1 MGSRGRALD
10 GASAPDSARLGSA
23 PRRRPASSRLG
34 PLQSPEM
41 EPGRAVVV
49 KAPFGGRVGSQAAD
63 WETDFPGCT
72 AQGGSFVSEGPF
84 AVGPVLGSLSA
95 SAVPGCAVCGG
106 GQAPAGEIG
115 ATQCNGSRKLDGCS
129 DEALKKE
136 TASRECPAGER
147 GVLLGGFWFNTDSFS
162 LFLQPLRP
170 QLWVRGPRRLVW
182 GKSHTG

>member
-106 GQAPAGEIG
+106 GGGRHQLGKLGPLNAMAPANWMAVLMRLGKRRPRPEN
-115 ATQCNGSRKLDGCS
+115 ARREKEGSS
-129 DEALKKE
+129 
-136 TASRECPAGER
+136 
-147 GVLLGGFWFNTDSFS
+147 
-162 LFLQPLRP
+162 
-170 QLWVRGPRRLVW
+170 
-182 GKSHTG
+182 